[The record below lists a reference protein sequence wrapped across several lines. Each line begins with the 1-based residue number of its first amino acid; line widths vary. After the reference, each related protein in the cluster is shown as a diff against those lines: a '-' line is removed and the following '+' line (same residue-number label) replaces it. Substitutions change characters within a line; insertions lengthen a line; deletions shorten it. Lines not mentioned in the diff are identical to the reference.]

1 MAELEKGELLAF
13 TAKIVSAYVE
23 NEAVAPS
30 ELPGLIVSVHQEL
43 ATVGAEPESLALVPA
58 VPIKRS
64 VARGYITCL
73 EDGVR
78 QKMLKRHLRI
88 AHGLSPE
95 EYREKWQLPSD
106 YPIVA
111 PDYAAKRSAL
121 AKKIGL
127 GKQARGR
134 RGKRGKMA

>member
-1 MAELEKGELLAF
+1 MAKLEKGELLAF
-13 TAKIVSAYVE
+13 TAKIVSAYAE

-30 ELPGLIVSVHQEL
+30 ELPGLIASVHQEL
-43 ATVGAEPESLALVPA
+43 AAIGAEPEAFEMVPA
-58 VPIKRS
+58 VPIKKSIARS
-64 VARGYITCL
+64 YIICL

-78 QKMLKRHLRI
+78 QKMLKRHLRS
-88 AHGLSPE
+88 AHGMSPE

-127 GKQARGR
+127 GKQTRGKK
-134 RGKRGKMA
+134 GKRGKKA